1 MCPRKGLDTVYLSWS
16 PARFTLTLNFSM
28 EVKVILTE
36 MSVCRC
42 ALLRDSLRGGCVV
55 CPFEHFYPSR
65 LRLHSELL

>member
-16 PARFTLTLNFSM
+16 PARFTLTLNFSV

-42 ALLRDSLRGGCVV
+42 ALLRGSLRWGV
-55 CPFEHFYPSR
+55 CGLS
-65 LRLHSELL
+65 L

>member
-1 MCPRKGLDTVYLSWS
+1 MCPRKGLDTVYLSSS

-42 ALLRDSLRGGCVV
+42 ALLRGSLRGGVWSV
-55 CPFEHFYPSR
+55 PLSTFI
-65 LRLHSELL
+65 LRD